1 MYNKGLVLEGGGM
14 RGIFTAG
21 VLDFFL
27 ENNIEFSDCFAV
39 SAGAC
44 HACSYLSKQHKRAY
58 NISIDY
64 LKDKN
69 YCSIYSLLTTGN
81 LFGTKMVYDKIPNE
95 MNLYDYNEYLKS
107 KTRFFVVITNC
118 NTCKAEYKLIEDMR
132 NSMDIIRASS
142 SLPLLSK
149 IVYIKGEEYLDGG
162 ISDSIPIRESIKRG
176 NPQNVVVLTQSRE
189 YRKQPNNL
197 MSLLKMKYK
206 KYPELINS
214 LENRHVVY
222 NQTLDYIYEEEKK
235 GNIFVIQP
243 QRPLKLGRVE
253 KNKEKLSE
261 VYQKGYMQ
269 AKDNFKSLKS
279 FLDN

>member
-118 NTCKAEYKLIEDMR
+118 NTGKAEYKLIEDMR

-176 NPQNVVVLTQSRE
+176 NPPNVVVLTQSRE

>member
-118 NTCKAEYKLIEDMR
+118 NTGKAEYKLIEDMR

-176 NPQNVVVLTQSRE
+176 NPQNVVVLTQNRE

-269 AKDNFKSLKS
+269 AKDNFNSLKS

>member
-118 NTCKAEYKLIEDMR
+118 NTGKAEYKLIEDMR